1 MPQGKTLPL
10 TALVVD
16 DEKLAREGLALR
28 LEALG
33 SVDILEQCENGRAAL
48 RAITAYEPDVVFLD
62 IQMPGISGF
71 DLISQIQ
78 GDAMPML
85 VFVTAFDAFAI
96 DAFQFHAVDY
106 LLKPV
111 EQDRL
116 QAAVDRCR
124 ERKAGRTA
132 SADNQGDAMPM
143 LVFVTAFDAFAID
156 AFQFHAVDYL
166 LKPVEQDRLQ
176 AAVDRCRERKAGRT
190 ASADKHR
197 LLEMVVSL
205 SGKSEDAI
213 RDVLLTDHM
222 QEHRIDRLA
231 IKDGSSTS
239 FVSIRDIDWIDA
251 AGDYMC
257 VHVGTQTHIMRTTM
271 KELESK
277 LDASVFQR
285 VHRSTI
291 VNLERVEKVSSHMNG
306 EYYLTL
312 IGGSTLKMSRS
323 YKNKIKHFF
332 PES

>member
-1 MPQGKTLPL
+1 MPQGDTLSL

-16 DEKLAREGLALR
+16 DEKLARAGLALR
-28 LEALG
+28 LEALR

-48 RAITAYEPDVVFLD
+48 RAIAAYEPDVVFLD

-116 QAAVDRCR
+116 QAAVDRC
-124 ERKAGRTA
+124 
-132 SADNQGDAMPM
+132 
-143 LVFVTAFDAFAID
+143 L
-156 AFQFHAVDYL
+156 
-166 LKPVEQDRLQ
+166 
-176 AAVDRCRERKAGRT
+176 ERKAGRT

-213 RDVLLTDHM
+213 KDVLLTGHI
-222 QEHRIDRLA
+222 QEHQIDRLA

-257 VHVGTQTHIMRTTM
+257 VHVGNQTHIMRTTM
-271 KELESK
+271 KELESR

-291 VNLERVEKVSSHMNG
+291 VNLQRVEKVSSHMNG

-332 PES
+332 LRS

>member
-1 MPQGKTLPL
+1 MPQGDTLSL

-16 DEKLAREGLALR
+16 DEKLARAGLALR
-28 LEALG
+28 LEALR

-48 RAITAYEPDVVFLD
+48 RAIAAYEPDVVFLD

-111 EQDRL
+111 EQERL
-116 QAAVDRCR
+116 QAAVDRC
-124 ERKAGRTA
+124 
-132 SADNQGDAMPM
+132 
-143 LVFVTAFDAFAID
+143 L
-156 AFQFHAVDYL
+156 
-166 LKPVEQDRLQ
+166 
-176 AAVDRCRERKAGRT
+176 ERKAGRT

-213 RDVLLTDHM
+213 KDVLLTGHI
-222 QEHRIDRLA
+222 QEHQIDRLA

-257 VHVGTQTHIMRTTM
+257 VHVGNQTHIMRTTM
-271 KELESK
+271 KELESR

-291 VNLERVEKVSSHMNG
+291 VNLQRVEKVSSHMNG

>member
-1 MPQGKTLPL
+1 MPQSETFSL

-85 VFVTAFDAFAI
+85 VFVTAFDAFAV

-116 QAAVDRCR
+116 QAAVDRCL
-124 ERKAGRTA
+124 ERKA
-132 SADNQGDAMPM
+132 
-143 LVFVTAFDAFAID
+143 V
-156 AFQFHAVDYL
+156 
-166 LKPVEQDRLQ
+166 Q
-176 AAVDRCRERKAGRT
+176 AT
-190 ASADKHR
+190 SADKQK

-213 RDVLLTDHM
+213 RDFLLTDDISES
-222 QEHRIDRLA
+222 QIDRLA

-239 FVSIRDIDWIDA
+239 FVPIRDIDWIDA

-257 VHVGTQTHIMRTTM
+257 VHVGNRTHIMRSTM
-271 KELESK
+271 KELESR

-291 VNLERVEKVSSHMNG
+291 VNLERVEKVSSHLNG

>member
-1 MPQGKTLPL
+1 MSRSESSSL

-16 DEKLAREGLALR
+16 DEKLAREGLAMR

-33 SVDILEQCENGRAAL
+33 SVDILKQCENGRAAL
-48 RAITAYEPDVVFLD
+48 RAIAEYEPDVVFLD

-71 DLISQIQ
+71 DLVNQMQ
-78 GDAMPML
+78 GDAMPMV
-85 VFVTAFDAFAI
+85 VFVTAFDAFAV
-96 DAFQFHAVDY
+96 DAFQVHAVDY

-111 EQDRL
+111 EQERL
-116 QAAVDRCR
+116 EAAVNRCFERRTGQAA
-124 ERKAGRTA
+124 A
-132 SADNQGDAMPM
+132 
-143 LVFVTAFDAFAID
+143 
-156 AFQFHAVDYL
+156 
-166 LKPVEQDRLQ
+166 
-176 AAVDRCRERKAGRT
+176 
-190 ASADKHR
+190 ADKQK

-213 RDVLLTDHM
+213 RDVLLTDDIPEN
-222 QEHRIDRLA
+222 QIDRLA
-231 IKDGSSTS
+231 IKDGASTS
-239 FVSIRDIDWIDA
+239 FVPIRDIDWIDA

-257 VHVGTQTHIMRTTM
+257 VHVGNRTHIMRTTM
-271 KELESK
+271 KELESR
-277 LDASVFQR
+277 LNASVFQR